1 MSKGVTVNESNSDGP
16 VPDLDAQGES
26 EPGKDPAS
34 GVVDSSAGQPAAS
47 PPGKRWRRVLAWV
60 FLVLG
65 LILMPLAVTGGWVR
79 GTVFDTDGFVAAV
92 GPIAEEPAVQVAVA
106 TAVTDQ
112 IFQALALEQRLQGL
126 LPNRLGFLAAP
137 VANQLQE
144 WTQAG
149 AERLTTSEQFP
160 RIWTGAV
167 RAVHSTV
174 VDFMNGTG
182 RVQLG
187 EEGVIQLDLSEL
199 TSQLVDR
206 LEQAGVTLPE
216 DRFPIL
222 SSGKVPIAQVEGL
235 EKIRGLLNF
244 LNKLFIVLPILAV
257 IFLAGSVAVAV
268 RRQKAAVRAGI
279 GIMISMG
286 IFAVILAF
294 ARMSLFNAVE
304 NAGMSTDVAAALWD
318 NLTIALRGTTWAL
331 FFVGILLLV
340 HPFVVRLLKGEAMSR
355 AAGRATEM
363 GFKTGA
369 FGRWVFR
376 LRRWLALG
384 VLVVGFLVL
393 VAWERPGVATVV
405 VITVIVVVVEALIF
419 FVARQSE
426 LATPAE

>member
-1 MSKGVTVNESNSDGP
+1 
-16 VPDLDAQGES
+16 
-26 EPGKDPAS
+26 
-34 GVVDSSAGQPAAS
+34 
-47 PPGKRWRRVLAWV
+47 V